1 LPGARPRQDD
11 PVQDSELDRH
21 EWETEWRE
29 LERRLADARA
39 EALPKLDAL
48 VAPMLETRGPAADPP
63 AGAVDSE
70 AEIVLQLREV
80 RHVTRRVEASEPV
93 GPGAGFA
100 GTAYRELYHD
110 LLG

>member
-1 LPGARPRQDD
+1 
-11 PVQDSELDRH
+11 
-21 EWETEWRE
+21 
-29 LERRLADARA
+29 
-39 EALPKLDAL
+39 
-48 VAPMLETRGPAADPP
+48 
-63 AGAVDSE
+63 
-70 AEIVLQLREV
+70 VLQLREV